1 MPTLSF
7 KPGKRRLDFAKQACL
22 SSPGQKDCS
31 SFHPALLS
39 ERAPWQRHSTPSPA
53 SCGVHACD
61 DALLHSIAFTA
72 FRFASIALLFCP
84 VPSQTHSPVLM
95 PGAASVGGR
104 DKRFKAFLRGRVKP
118 ALGDKGKQKVP
129 FLPQKHHYQAARP
142 CLCAETEGR
151 RTLQRK
157 QPSPRHLGARGL
169 RCHIMA
175 TTVGRCRNRSETRKS
190 RRAAPFFP
198 TQRLPP
204 SHCFAPQPRNE
215 LPEEPAE
222 FFKARGEEAGRR
234 KELKAPSSLEKDRS

>member
-72 FRFASIALLFCP
+72 FHFASIALLFCP

-118 ALGDKGKQKVP
+118 ALRVKANKR
-129 FLPQKHHYQAARP
+129 FLSFLRNTTTRQLDPAFVQRPREEEPCKESSRARDIWEPVACGVTSRPQLLDGAGTEARLERAEELLRSSPPRGCPQATALP
-142 CLCAETEGR
+142 LSLETSSLKSRLSFSRRGGR
-151 RTLQRK
+151 RQ
-157 QPSPRHLGARGL
+157 GGE
-169 RCHIMA
+169 
-175 TTVGRCRNRSETRKS
+175 RS
-190 RRAAPFFP
+190 
-198 TQRLPP
+198 
-204 SHCFAPQPRNE
+204 
-215 LPEEPAE
+215 
-222 FFKARGEEAGRR
+222 
-234 KELKAPSSLEKDRS
+234 